1 VAVALFSAAAFAAF
15 QVPPLTGPVV
25 DNAHI
30 VNARDA
36 EYLDQLI
43 RRVYESSQ
51 VQLQV
56 LTVASLDGDAIE
68 QASIAVTD
76 KWKLGKKGTDK
87 GVLLMIAVGD
97 HKMRIEVGQGLE
109 GDLPDIYA
117 SRIIREVITPRF
129 KSGDMSGGVVAGV
142 QNISAIVAPDVIH
155 MKAQRR
161 QPLHGD
167 GAATVVFIIF
177 IILIIIMSLFKPRGG
192 GFGGFGGGYYGGGG
206 FGGGG
211 GFSGGGG
218 GWSGGGGGFSG
229 GGASGGW

>member
-1 VAVALFSAAAFAAF
+1 MSATALAAF

-30 VNARDA
+30 VDARDA

-43 RRVYESSQ
+43 RQVYESAQ
-51 VQLQV
+51 IQLQV
-56 LTVASLDGDAIE
+56 LTVASLDGEPIE

-76 KWKLGKKGTDK
+76 KWKLGKKGSDK
-87 GVLLMIAVGD
+87 GVLLLVAVSD
-97 HKMRIEVGQGLE
+97 HKVRIEVGQGLE

-129 KSGDMSGGVVAGV
+129 KQGDLSGGVVAGV
-142 QNISAIVAPDVIH
+142 QNIAAVVAPDVIH
-155 MKAQRR
+155 MKAGRR
-161 QPLHGD
+161 SQSLHGD
-167 GAATVVFIIF
+167 NAAVVIFIIF
-177 IILIIIMSLFKPRGG
+177 ILFIIIVNMFKPRGG

-218 GWSGGGGGFSG
+218 WSGGGGGFSG